1 MNPKVDLFL
10 SKAKNWQAE
19 MEHLRS
25 IVLACQLTEELKWKQ
40 PCYTFQGNNILI
52 IGAFKDYS
60 ALLFFKGSLLQ
71 DTNNILVKP
80 GEHTQGG
87 RQIRFTSVA
96 EIIEKEAVLKAYI
109 YEAVEVEKAGLKV
122 DYKASTAYVIPE
134 ELQKKL
140 AIDPVFK
147 TAFGSLTPGRQ
158 RAYNLHFSGAKQS
171 ATRESRIE
179 KYRQQILDGKGI
191 NDCTCGLS
199 KRMPTCDGSHKYL

>member
-19 MEHLRS
+19 MEQLRS

-71 DTNNILVKP
+71 
-80 GEHTQGG
+80 
-87 RQIRFTSVA
+87 
-96 EIIEKEAVLKAYI
+96 
-109 YEAVEVEKAGLKV
+109 
-122 DYKASTAYVIPE
+122 ASTAYVIPE